1 MLEDFDFER
10 LEGGT
15 LHLRVRADASPGHAW
30 VMKRPDAI
38 EALAS
43 RAFGR
48 RMQIVFAGPASR
60 SVSAESSASAHAEV
74 ADHPLVR
81 EAMDLFDAHV
91 VQVRPAAGRGESAEP
106 TDPTEVA
113 EAEAA
118 MEESD

>member
-15 LHLRVRADASPGHAW
+15 LHLRPRTDASPGHAW
-30 VMKRPDAI
+30 VMKRPEAI
-38 EALAS
+38 ETLAS

-48 RMQIVFAGPASR
+48 RMQVVFVGPSSR
-60 SVSAESSASAHAEV
+60 SASAASPVSAHAEV

-91 VQVRPAAGRGESAEP
+91 VQVRPAATRVESSESIEGEVP
-106 TDPTEVA
+106 V
-113 EAEAA
+113 
-118 MEESD
+118 EESD